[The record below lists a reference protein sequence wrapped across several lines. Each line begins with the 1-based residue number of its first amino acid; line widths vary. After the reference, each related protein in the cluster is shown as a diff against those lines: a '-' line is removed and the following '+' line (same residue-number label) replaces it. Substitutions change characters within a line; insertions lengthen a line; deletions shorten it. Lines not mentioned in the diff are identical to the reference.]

1 MNSLILVDES
11 IVRWFHRQLMH
22 TNLTT
27 AFMGTTATAVAF
39 AYAASYAFTMWSKPA
54 VKHANKR
61 HTRRPYGI
69 PT

>member
-1 MNSLILVDES
+1 M
-11 IVRWFHRQLMH
+11 R
-22 TNLTT
+22 TTLTT
-27 AFMGTTATAVAF
+27 AMLGTTATAVAF

-69 PT
+69 PS